1 MQQMIAMITGDEM
14 KYLLRTRRDPTIEV
28 LFKGDLVLVSSMF
41 QFLLEYF
48 TTREGRKNGLIR
60 ICQFSSLSQQ
70 DLFSW
75 IIYYD
80 LPLAEV
86 ILCIPKCRRAPGL
99 GIISQLLKSAIIL
112 TVNYTLY

>member
-48 TTREGRKNGLIR
+48 TTREGRKKGLIR

-75 IIYYD
+75 IIYYYD
-80 LPLAEV
+80 LSSAEV
-86 ILCIPKCRRAPGL
+86 ITCIPKCHRALGL
-99 GIISQLLKSAIIL
+99 VIISQLLKMAR
-112 TVNYTLY
+112 N

>member
-48 TTREGRKNGLIR
+48 TTREGRNNGPVSVF
-60 ICQFSSLSQQ
+60 QFSSTSHTR
-70 DLFSW
+70 S
-75 IIYYD
+75 I
-80 LPLAEV
+80 
-86 ILCIPKCRRAPGL
+86 
-99 GIISQLLKSAIIL
+99 QLDNLL
-112 TVNYTLY
+112 L